1 MNSIGKILQLT
12 TFGESHGPALGGI
25 LDGFPPSVVID
36 QEFIQSEL
44 DRRRPGQ
51 SAVTTGRKEPDKVE
65 FLSGIF
71 EGQSTG
77 APIAFIVRNSDQ
89 HSSDYNNL
97 KDLFRPSH
105 ADYTYLAKYG
115 IRDHKGGGR
124 ASARTTVA
132 HCVAGAL
139 AKLALKQAISGLDI
153 YAFTSQ
159 IGDISISTENEAAY
173 SRTVSESNAVRCPDA
188 EKAALM
194 EALVR
199 QMKQERDS
207 VGGIVTCI
215 VNGCPA
221 GLGQPMFDKL
231 HASLGAA
238 MLNINAVKGFEYGDG
253 FAVASQ
259 RGSYHNDTFISE
271 NGKVMTRT
279 NHSGGIQGG
288 ISNGMPIRFRVVFKP
303 TPTIGLEQQTLTTGG
318 EAISYEATGRHDP
331 CVVPRAVPV
340 VEAMTA
346 LVLLDHYLTDKASRL

>member
-44 DRRRPGQ
+44 DKRRPGQ

-77 APIAFIVRNSDQ
+77 APITFIVRNSDQ

-139 AKLALKQAISGLDI
+139 AKLALKQAIPGLDI

-271 NGKVMTRT
+271 NGKVVTRT

-288 ISNGMPIRFRVVFKP
+288 ISNGMPIRFRVAFKP